1 MNKIFLYLSKIK
13 KSRGPNF
20 KDQRGM
26 TLIEVL
32 VAFFVL
38 AIITLAM
45 VQSVS
50 LANKAMLTNKSKTKA
65 ISLIEN
71 EVEEARLMSYSEVG
85 ISGGNPDGEMEPQST
100 IEVDGE
106 EFVITRSVNWV
117 EGEYSYKQVEIS
129 AQCDKLNNEIT
140 VVTQIAPTFGEGG
153 PPSAE
158 HPPPTDLVIDYDIKL
173 IFIRSIG
180 LNWEEP
186 DTETDIDYYNVYRE
200 KGDGGY
206 GDPHAKAYVSRYDE
220 TFFEFGTG
228 VYSYYVK
235 AVYTDGEES
244 EPSNEVTTT
253 R

>member
-13 KSRGPNF
+13 KSRKLSL
-20 KDQRGM
+20 KDQKGM
-26 TLIEVL
+26 TLVEVL

-38 AIITLAM
+38 AIITLVM

-50 LANKAMLTNKSKTKA
+50 VANKAMLTNKSKTKA
-65 ISLIEN
+65 IALIEN
-71 EVEEARLMSYSEVG
+71 EVEETRLRSYSEIG

-106 EFVITRSVNWV
+106 EFVITRSVDWM

-140 VVTQIAPTFGEGG
+140 IVTQIAPTFGEGG
-153 PPSAE
+153 PPSDP
-158 HPPPTDLVIDYDIKL
+158 HPPPTDLIIEYDIKL
-173 IFIRSIG
+173 IIFRSIG

-186 DTETDIDYYNVYRE
+186 DTETPIDYYNVYRK
-200 KGDGGY
+200 KGSGSY
-206 GDPHAKAYVSRYDE
+206 GSPHAKAYVSRYDE

-228 VYSYYVK
+228 VYSYYVT
-235 AVYTDGEES
+235 AVYDDGTES